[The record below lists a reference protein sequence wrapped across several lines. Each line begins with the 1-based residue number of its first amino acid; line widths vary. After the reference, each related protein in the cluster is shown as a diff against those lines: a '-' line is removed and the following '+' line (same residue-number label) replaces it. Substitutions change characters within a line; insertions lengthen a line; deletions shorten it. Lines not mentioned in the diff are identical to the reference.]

1 MRDGFIE
8 LIHIIAGQK
17 GFRKIIQEVF
27 MENSIALLSAT
38 AVSLGFIHTILGPDH
53 YLPFIVLSEARK
65 WTLRKTMLIT
75 FLCGLGHVL
84 SSVVIGFIGIA
95 IGISVNRLVSV
106 ESFRGN
112 IAGWLFIAF
121 GLVYMIISI
130 RNLYRRQKHSHPH
143 FHPGTGSHVHEHNH
157 FSGHA
162 HVHDSATART
172 TPWILFLIFV
182 FGPCEPLIPVLM
194 YPAAEN
200 NIHGTVVVALLFSIV
215 TIATMMGVVLAFKLG
230 FSKINLKPVERYTNV
245 IAGAMILLSGVA
257 IQFLG
262 L

>member
-1 MRDGFIE
+1 M
-8 LIHIIAGQK
+8 
-17 GFRKIIQEVF
+17 V
-27 MENSIALLSAT
+27 
-38 AVSLGFIHTILGPDH
+38 
-53 YLPFIVLSEARK
+53 
-65 WTLRKTMLIT
+65 IT

-84 SSVVIGFIGIA
+84 SSVALGMVGIFV
-95 IGISVNRLVSV
+95 GISVNRLVSV

-112 IAGWLFIAF
+112 LAGWLFIAF

-130 RNLYRRQKHSHPH
+130 KNLYKKRKHAHPHIHLGGSRHDHEHDHYKDHSHI
-143 FHPGTGSHVHEHNH
+143 HETN
-157 FSGHA
+157 
-162 HVHDSATART
+162 VVKT

-200 NIHGTVVVALLFSIV
+200 NISGAILVSVLFSVATIV
-215 TIATMMGVVLAFKLG
+215 TMMSIVLAFKLG
-230 FSKINLKPVERYTNV
+230 LNRINLKPVEKYSNL
-245 IAGAMILLSGVA
+245 IAGAMIFFSGVA